1 MAVLTD
7 ELYGNPNSRAA
18 LSLLAYCH
26 YTLQDFNGALQC
38 YEQLIT
44 LYPEQ
49 RSYLL
54 NYAKCLFQTGDY
66 EKALKTAVRYAEK
79 FNTNN
84 NNNNNGSSTNGNN
97 NSNNHAGEGAS
108 VAENNSLLG
117 DQAKKSAALRKSRE
131 ADHYDDFAAAELIKL
146 QAAIKYAQ
154 EEEPTL
160 AARALLEQMPTDG
173 QASGGSHSSGMHLV
187 DREANLGCLLYK
199 EKRYEEAIEK
209 FNSCLQATNRKPDL
223 LYNLAVS
230 YYQLR
235 RYGEAAAYIGEIIE
249 QGIEEHP
256 ELAVGANTEGG
267 IEVRSV
273 GNTETLH
280 ESALVEAFNLR
291 AAIEYQLKNLE
302 AAREALTD
310 MPPRAEEE
318 LDAVTLHNIALLSM
332 DSNPVEGFEKLQF
345 LIGQG
350 TGTDQGAQGPA
361 NGPPNFPPET
371 FANLLLLYCKHDYF
385 ELAADLMAE
394 NATYTYRYL
403 SPYLYEFLDALI
415 TQQTSPEEAYQRFDE
430 LAARHTDALRRQAK
444 QIAEARANRQRET
457 LKRLTA
463 AHEETLALYIPVLM
477 AQAKI
482 YWELEAYANV
492 EKVFRK
498 SAEFCN
504 DLDLWKLN
512 VAHVLFMQENKFKE
526 ATGFYEQLVRR
537 SYDRILNV
545 SAIVLANLCVS
556 YIMTGQNEDAEEL
569 MRKIEKEEEEALLG
583 AVADAGEQKKV
594 FHLCIVNL
602 VIGTLYCSKGN
613 YEFGISRVIKSL
625 DPFPKKLGTDTWFY
639 AKRCFLA
646 MLEAM
651 ARQVMV
657 VRDGVL
663 EECLAFL
670 TSAEVHGRN
679 VKAVVEAPLELETLH
694 PGRNTVTYEARLLKA
709 LLLELMD
716 G

>member
-26 YTLQDFNGALQC
+26 YTNQDFSSALQC
-38 YEQLIT
+38 YEQLIA

-79 FNTNN
+79 FSTTTGGE
-84 NNNNNGSSTNGNN
+84 GSSSEDT
-97 NSNNHAGEGAS
+97 
-108 VAENNSLLG
+108 
-117 DQAKKSAALRKSRE
+117 AADSSKRSTKSRE
-131 ADHYDDFAAAELIKL
+131 ADHYDEFAAAELIKL
-146 QAAIKYAQ
+146 QAAIKYAG
-154 EEEPTL
+154 EEEPIISGK
-160 AARALLEQMPTDG
+160 ALLEQMPEG
-173 QASGGSHSSGMHLV
+173 NV
-187 DREANLGCLLYK
+187 DKEANLGCLLYK

-209 FNSCLQATNRKPDL
+209 FSSCLQVEALNLANRGGGGGGGQTGIRGTTNIQLERTGGTSSASNNSASTNSQLRRSSGRSTTSSSIHSTTSATITTGASPNRKPDL
-223 LYNLAVS
+223 LYNLAVC
-230 YYQLR
+230 YYQLK
-235 RYGEAAAYIGEIIE
+235 RYSEAAAYIGEIIE
-249 QGIEEHP
+249 QGIQEHP

-273 GNTETLH
+273 GNTEILH

-291 AAIEYQLKNLE
+291 AAIEYQLKNLD

-318 LDAVTLHNIALLSM
+318 LDAVTLHNAALLSM

-345 LIGQG
+345 LIGNQ
-350 TGTDQGAQGPA
+350 DEQQAA
-361 NGPPNFPPET
+361 ALGPPNFPPET

-430 LAARHTDALRRQAK
+430 LAARHTDSLRRQAK
-444 QIAEARANRQRET
+444 QIAEAKAKLALVAEGGGGGGASGGEVPHSTSQDSGKASSNSSTSNSTSNSSLTQASRQRET

-463 AHEETLALYIPVLM
+463 AHEETLSLYIPVLM

-482 YWELEAYANV
+482 YWELEAFANV

-512 VAHVLFMQENKFKE
+512 VAHVLFMQVQE
-526 ATGFYEQLVRR
+526 
-537 SYDRILNV
+537 
-545 SAIVLANLCVS
+545 
-556 YIMTGQNEDAEEL
+556 
-569 MRKIEKEEEEALLG
+569 
-583 AVADAGEQKKV
+583 
-594 FHLCIVNL
+594 
-602 VIGTLYCSKGN
+602 
-613 YEFGISRVIKSL
+613 SRTQ
-625 DPFPKKLGTDTWFY
+625 P
-639 AKRCFLA
+639 
-646 MLEAM
+646 
-651 ARQVMV
+651 
-657 VRDGVL
+657 
-663 EECLAFL
+663 
-670 TSAEVHGRN
+670 N
-679 VKAVVEAPLELETLH
+679 
-694 PGRNTVTYEARLLKA
+694 
-709 LLLELMD
+709 
-716 G
+716 

>member
-84 NNNNNGSSTNGNN
+84 NNNNNNGSSTNGNN

-117 DQAKKSAALRKSRE
+117 DQAKKSAALKKSRE

-209 FNSCLQATNRKPDL
+209 FNSCLQVEALNLNQSRGSTPGVRGATNIQLERGGGGGGSGSGGGVNSLANSSANNKDLRKSSALRSATTASSSSAASTNASTNRKPDL

-230 YYQLR
+230 YYQLK

-444 QIAEARANRQRET
+444 QIAEARAKLQAVTDGGGGPGGGDGSIEPKSTTTTTSSSSSGGPPTPNNPASVASRQRET

-512 VAHVLFMQENKFKE
+512 VAHVLFMQ
-526 ATGFYEQLVRR
+526 VRT
-537 SYDRILNV
+537 LTPF
-545 SAIVLANLCVS
+545 
-556 YIMTGQNEDAEEL
+556 MTYQ
-569 MRKIEKEEEEALLG
+569 I
-583 AVADAGEQKKV
+583 
-594 FHLCIVNL
+594 I
-602 VIGTLYCSKGN
+602 
-613 YEFGISRVIKSL
+613 
-625 DPFPKKLGTDTWFY
+625 
-639 AKRCFLA
+639 
-646 MLEAM
+646 
-651 ARQVMV
+651 
-657 VRDGVL
+657 
-663 EECLAFL
+663 
-670 TSAEVHGRN
+670 
-679 VKAVVEAPLELETLH
+679 
-694 PGRNTVTYEARLLKA
+694 
-709 LLLELMD
+709 
-716 G
+716 

>member
-26 YTLQDFNGALQC
+26 YTNQDFTSALQC
-38 YEQLIT
+38 YEQLIA

-66 EKALKTAVRYAEK
+66 EKALKAAVRYAEK
-79 FNTNN
+79 FTTGGGEGVEEG
-84 NNNNNGSSTNGNN
+84 GSSIST
-97 NSNNHAGEGAS
+97 SEADKS
-108 VAENNSLLG
+108 ST
-117 DQAKKSAALRKSRE
+117 KKSIKKRE
-131 ADHYDDFAAAELIKL
+131 ADHYDEFAAAELVKL
-146 QAAIKYAQ
+146 QAAIKYAA
-154 EEEPTL
+154 EEEPVL
-160 AARALLEQMPTDG
+160 SAKALLEQMPEG
-173 QASGGSHSSGMHLV
+173 NV
-187 DREANLGCLLYK
+187 DKEANLGCLLYK

-209 FNSCLQATNRKPDL
+209 FSSCLQVEALNLANRGGGGQTGVRGTSNIQLERAGGGNSNNNSASNNNQLRRSSGRSTTSSSIHSTTSATITTTGSSSPNRKPDL
-223 LYNLAVS
+223 LYNLAVC
-230 YYQLR
+230 YYQLK
-235 RYGEAAAYIGEIIE
+235 RYSEAAAYIGEIIE
-249 QGIEEHP
+249 QGIQEHP

-291 AAIEYQLKNLE
+291 AAIEYQLKNLD

-318 LDAVTLHNIALLSM
+318 LDAVTLHNAALLSM

-345 LIGQG
+345 LIGNQD
-350 TGTDQGAQGPA
+350 DQQAA
-361 NGPPNFPPET
+361 LGPPNFPPET

-444 QIAEARANRQRET
+444 QIAEAKAKLAMVAEGGGGDVNSSTQDSGNASSNSATSNSTSNSNLSQASRQRET
-457 LKRLTA
+457 LKRLTG
-463 AHEETLALYIPVLM
+463 AHEETLSLYIPVLM

-482 YWELEAYANV
+482 YWELEAFANV

-512 VAHVLFMQENKFKE
+512 VAHVLFMQVRNK
-526 ATGFYEQLVRR
+526 
-537 SYDRILNV
+537 S
-545 SAIVLANLCVS
+545 
-556 YIMTGQNEDAEEL
+556 QN
-569 MRKIEKEEEEALLG
+569 I
-583 AVADAGEQKKV
+583 
-594 FHLCIVNL
+594 
-602 VIGTLYCSKGN
+602 
-613 YEFGISRVIKSL
+613 
-625 DPFPKKLGTDTWFY
+625 
-639 AKRCFLA
+639 
-646 MLEAM
+646 
-651 ARQVMV
+651 
-657 VRDGVL
+657 
-663 EECLAFL
+663 
-670 TSAEVHGRN
+670 
-679 VKAVVEAPLELETLH
+679 
-694 PGRNTVTYEARLLKA
+694 
-709 LLLELMD
+709 
-716 G
+716 